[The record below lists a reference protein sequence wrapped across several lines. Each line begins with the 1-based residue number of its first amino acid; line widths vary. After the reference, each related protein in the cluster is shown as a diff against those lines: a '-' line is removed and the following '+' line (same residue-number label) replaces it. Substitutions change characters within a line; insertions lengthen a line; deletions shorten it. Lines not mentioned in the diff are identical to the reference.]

1 MKRRTAFGTE
11 FLLLL
16 LAALLFSCLE
26 EPEPYTNEPA
36 VAVKFFNIDSL
47 NKSTAQSATVDV
59 LLTGLN
65 TTKTTATA
73 TLKVLTDSLTA
84 INTLIA
90 AGSTNLDD
98 EKASVETQITGA
110 QAEIATLTTD
120 IATLTAE
127 KALLTK
133 AISTINRGEVLVSSI
148 RANGNTITYTD
159 SADIWYL
166 PLNMN
171 AGRQVY
177 YLTIGSRTDSLE
189 LTYGVAEEL
198 TERKYIKLIGT
209 GIDRTANYSFDSV
222 VVYCP
227 SLPEPCTSNETTVNI
242 YF

>member
-1 MKRRTAFGTE
+1 MKRKTAFGTGL
-11 FLLLL
+11 LLLL

-26 EPEPYTNEPA
+26 EPEPYTDEPA

-47 NKSTAQSATVDV
+47 NKTTAQSAAIDV
-59 LLTGLN
+59 SLAALN

-73 TLKVLTDSLTA
+73 ALKVLTDSLTE

-90 AGSTNLDD
+90 AGSTDLDD

-127 KALLTK
+127 KTRLTK
-133 AISTINRGEVLVSSI
+133 IIATINRGEVLLSRI
-148 RANGNTITYTD
+148 AANGNQITYTD
-159 SADIWYL
+159 SAAIWYL

-171 AGRQVY
+171 TSSQVY
-177 YLTIGSRTDSLE
+177 YITLGSRTDSLE
-189 LTYGVAEEL
+189 LTYGLAEEL
-198 TERKYIKLIGT
+198 TERNYIKLIGT
-209 GIDRTANYSFDSV
+209 GIARTANYSFDSV